1 MSVVIRSWL
10 RRQPVRLAALKALAQ
25 KMLKAVGE
33 PDAELGL
40 ELVGDHR
47 MRRLNH
53 CYRHRNVP
61 TDVLAFSLRE
71 APGPPSRLLGDVVI
85 SLHTAARQATE
96 AGHSLEHE
104 VVTLLI
110 HGVLH
115 LCGYDHERGESEARR
130 MRRKEQAVLRS
141 IMPLPKLT
149 DRAPRPSPFTPC
161 E

>member
-1 MSVVIRSWL
+1 MPVIIRSRL
-10 RRQPVRLAALKALAQ
+10 RHQPVSLAALTALAH

-33 PDAELGL
+33 PHAELGL
-40 ELVGDHR
+40 ELVGDQR

-53 CYRHRNVP
+53 RYRHRNVP

-110 HGVLH
+110 HGLLH
-115 LCGYDHERGESEARR
+115 LCGYDHERGEGEARR
-130 MRRKEQAVLRS
+130 MRRKEQTVLRA
-141 IMPLPKLT
+141 IMPVPRLT
-149 DRAPRPSPFTPC
+149 ERTPHSTLHTSY